1 MQTYYAR
8 RITHSVA
15 HSVAHSVTTLYC
27 TLLDLPLQKTVL
39 ASHIHTCTVCIT
51 HRQLALTLLY
61 GISPRYYV
69 AVLEYDLIFIG
80 TKVWLHNHI
89 WVWVMHGK
97 GKGKGKRKAD

>member
-61 GISPRYYV
+61 GISPPGIMWRFWSMH
-69 AVLEYDLIFIG
+69 DLIFIG
-80 TKVWLHNHI
+80 TQVWLHNHI

-97 GKGKGKRKAD
+97 GKGKRKAD